1 MKSIINNAQQYTCCY
16 DSIKQSKGRRK
27 MKIKSFSGKI
37 IVLFVLIIMISIAIN
52 TSAFA
57 YTSTEPLSGAPWYG
71 NCTGNGV
78 NIRASASINS
88 TSLGLLY
95 SGDPIEIIQDSTN
108 GWYKVRYN
116 TSGEYGYVSDG
127 FLDATAYT
135 YGKVY
140 LLPSIA
146 LRSTKNTSGQLVCYV
161 NYGEAMPY
169 NTLSTVSGVQWA
181 HCVRGRY
188 PGWAD
193 TGFNA
198 SFQYED

>member
-1 MKSIINNAQQYTCCY
+1 MRITEHKCNCSHQMMPITDYSDVSTLYQPTWEDSGVFTIVYRINPDGSTAIVDLDLNLHVVDCKPQREVY
-16 DSIKQSKGRRK
+16 DLPK
-27 MKIKSFSGKI
+27 
-37 IVLFVLIIMISIAIN
+37 LI
-52 TSAFA
+52 
-57 YTSTEPLSGAPWYG
+57 
-71 NCTGNGV
+71 
-78 NIRASASINS
+78 
-88 TSLGLLY
+88 
-95 SGDPIEIIQDSTN
+95 D

-116 TSGEYGYVSDG
+116 TSGEYGYVSNS
-127 FLDATAYT
+127 FLNPTAYT